1 MMVAHKAGGP
11 LLMGLTAVSQGGG
24 AVPIPRMECDEF
36 PSGKFAESVR
46 LALTS

>member
-11 LLMGLTAVSQGGG
+11 LMGLTAVSQGGG
-24 AVPIPRMECDEF
+24 AVPIPRMECDEI